1 MEERLELVVSPIPEM
16 PKLISNIDELKEQ
29 LEVSLKKY
37 QNLVVTEDG
46 IKDAERDRANL
57 NKLKKVIADERI
69 RQKRIFYSPF
79 EEFETKCKNVEKMV
93 DETAKA
99 IDTQVKAFAD
109 REKEAKRLEI
119 QALYDQN
126 IGPYAKLIPLE
137 KIWDDRWLNKTY
149 KLRDIGNMISAT
161 RISADLHL
169 RQVHELN
176 SEFEEQ
182 LKNKYFET
190 LDISAVLAE
199 NTRLAQQKKLMEEL
213 KEKELLRK
221 AEEALVEEAEA
232 EFKAQNEPVAIGQ
245 IKAEEPELI
254 TIAFRVSCTREQLKA
269 LGEYMKA
276 NGIKYGRA

>member
-1 MEERLELVVSPIPEM
+1 MTDRLELVVSPIPEM

-29 LEVSLKKY
+29 LEISLKKY

-46 IKDAERDRANL
+46 IKDAEKDRANL

-79 EEFETKCKNVEKMV
+79 EEFEIKCKSVEKMV
-93 DETAKA
+93 DETARA
-99 IDTQVKAFAD
+99 IDAQVKAFAD
-109 REKEAKRLEI
+109 REKEAKKLEI
-119 QALYDQN
+119 QTLYEQN
-126 IGPYAKLIPLE
+126 IGPYVKLIPLE
-137 KIWDDRWLNKTY
+137 KLWDERWLNKTY
-149 KLRDIGNMISAT
+149 KLRDIGNMISAA

-169 RQVHELN
+169 RQIHELN

-182 LKNKYFET
+182 LKDKYFET

-199 NTRLAQQKKLMEEL
+199 NTRLTQQKRLLEEL
-213 KEKELLRK
+213 DKK
-221 AEEALVEEAEA
+221 AEEALMEEAEA
-232 EFKAQNEPVAIGQ
+232 ELKAQNEPVAIGQ

-254 TIAFRVSCTREQLKA
+254 TIAFRVSCTRAQLKA

>member
-16 PKLISNIDELKEQ
+16 PKLISNIDELKDQ
-29 LEVSLKKY
+29 LEISLKKY

-69 RQKRIFYSPF
+69 RQKKIFYSPF

-109 REKEAKRLEI
+109 REKDAKRMEI
-119 QALYDQN
+119 ETLYIQN
-126 IGPYAKLIPLE
+126 IGQYQKLIPLE

-161 RISADLHL
+161 RISADLYL
-169 RQVHELN
+169 KQIQELG
-176 SEFEEQ
+176 SDFEEQ
-182 LKNKYFET
+182 LKDKYFET

-199 NTRLAQQKKLMEEL
+199 NTRLTQQKKLLEEL
-213 KEKELLRK
+213 KEKEMLRK
-221 AEEALVEEAEA
+221 GEEALAEETET
-232 EFKAQNEPVAIGQ
+232 EIKSQSEPLAIGQ
-245 IKAEEPELI
+245 IRAEEPELI